1 MNWRGIDLL
10 ATFAIS
16 FQKVLEIHKY
26 RKTFSKLLGNGGID
40 GKTVMTAEEIKKFNA
55 CLPPSQGA
63 K

>member
-1 MNWRGIDLL
+1 MVRLKGAGQNG
-10 ATFAIS
+10 
-16 FQKVLEIHKY
+16 
-26 RKTFSKLLGNGGID
+26 GNG